1 MRGFILLLAVVF
13 GFSQTAFSQVKHA
26 NETVSDASKATLVI
40 VYGSDTCHY
49 CMDTKAF
56 LRDKKVPF
64 VYYDVDVNLD
74 KQKEMILKLQNAG
87 IPLDAIVLP
96 IVDLRG
102 TIKVNDVANFED
114 FLNRLTENKK

>member
-1 MRGFILLLAVVF
+1 MKYIILPFLFLLNF
-13 GFSQTAFSQVKHA
+13 NSQKHILGV
-26 NETVSDASKATLVI
+26 EKFQKPIDI
-40 VYGSDTCHY
+40 FVYGSDTCHY
-49 CMDTKAF
+49 CLSTKTF
-56 LRDKKVPF
+56 LKNKNIDF
-64 VYYDVDVNLD
+64 IYYDVDVNLD